1 MFVTA
6 KGARDLYAQNMAE
19 PFSPPGASLPYSATW
34 RIRQPSALI
43 EHVVEVHHE
52 PTRAMLAKI
61 DRLLGCVTD
70 AFCVRPPLPE
80 IATEFARLRTAL
92 IAHLDLEEAEIFSV
106 VRNRFADGRTI
117 AKAIARANQ
126 DHVALQLEVVRLRA
140 MSAEMH
146 AMEDTC
152 RAMRT
157 LDAALADLERDLLS
171 HFQLESEVL
180 FPRAEELERSVRE
193 ESRR

>member
-6 KGARDLYAQNMAE
+6 EEAWDPYAQNMAE
-19 PFSPPGASLPYSATW
+19 PYSPPGASMPYSATW
-34 RIRQPSALI
+34 RLRQPSALV

-52 PTRAMLAKI
+52 PTRAILAKI
-61 DRLLGCVTD
+61 ERLLGCVTD

-80 IATEFARLRTAL
+80 IATEFARLRTSL
-92 IAHLDLEEAEIFSV
+92 VAHLDFEEGEIFSA
-106 VRNRFADGRTI
+106 VRNRFADGRSI
-117 AKAIARANQ
+117 ARAVARANQ

-140 MSAEMH
+140 MSLEIH
-146 AMEDTC
+146 ALEDTC

-157 LDAALADLERDLLS
+157 LDGAFGDLERDLLS

-180 FPRAEELERSVRE
+180 FPRAEELERLVRE